1 MLPRGWSKLR
11 GSDEKGKGRI
21 GQSGHQGDPFRVK
34 GIMRKRK
41 EIRSICMPDTSL
53 YRTWLEID
61 RAAIKKNLVS
71 IKAKIPA
78 RTKFLAMVKG
88 NAWGMG
94 TVPYGGCLVEA
105 GTDWLGVTNA
115 EDALCLRK
123 EHSQIPILIVC
134 EVWESWL
141 EELLRK
147 DIRLTVCTSE
157 MAAAVSQVAAKLK
170 CPAKVHIKINTGL
183 NRIGVAPEKAVD
195 LMKEAAEMPNLD
207 LEGAFTHYSSA
218 SQLGNKETEKQLNI
232 FLELIDQAKQAG
244 INFKILHTA
253 NTPATVALPQ
263 THLDMVRV
271 GMGIA
276 GLYPAEEFRQ
286 IIKLVFPLTW
296 KTRIS
301 YIRDIRAGERVGY
314 GGRYQAP
321 GPATLVT
328 IPVGFADGLSKKFA
342 GQGSVLIRGEKH
354 KVVAVSMDQ
363 AMIAL
368 PVCNGLQVG
377 QEVVILGKQQQGCLD
392 PHFTAGQIG
401 IDVEE
406 LLTHISV
413 KHPRV
418 YLD

>member
-1 MLPRGWSKLR
+1 
-11 GSDEKGKGRI
+11 
-21 GQSGHQGDPFRVK
+21 
-34 GIMRKRK
+34 
-41 EIRSICMPDTSL
+41 MPDTSL
-53 YRTWLEID
+53 YRTWLEVD
-61 RAAIKKNLVS
+61 RAAIKKNLAS

-88 NAWGMG
+88 NAWGLG
-94 TVPYGGCLVEA
+94 TVPYGDCLVEA
-105 GTDWLGVTNA
+105 GADWLGVTNA
-115 EDALCLRK
+115 EDALSLRK

-134 EVWESWL
+134 EVCEGWL
-141 EELLRK
+141 EELLRN

-157 MAAAVSQVAAKLK
+157 MAAAISRAAAKLK
-170 CPAKVHIKINTGL
+170 CPASVHIKINTGL
-183 NRIGVAPEKAVD
+183 NRIGVAPAKAVF
-195 LMKEAAEMPNLD
+195 LMREVAEMPNLY

-218 SQLGNKETEKQLNI
+218 SQLGNKETERQLNI

-253 NTPATVALPQ
+253 NTPATVTLPQ

-301 YIRDIRAGERVGY
+301 YVREIQGGEKVGY
-314 GGRYQAP
+314 GGSYISP

-342 GQGSVLIRGEKH
+342 SQGCVLIKGEKH
-354 KVVAVSMDQ
+354 KIVAVSMDQ

-368 PVCNGLQVG
+368 PAGQNLRTG
-377 QEVVILGKQQQGCLD
+377 QEVVLLGKQRQGYLD

-401 IDVEE
+401 VDVEE
-406 LLTHISV
+406 MLTHISMR
-413 KHPRV
+413 HPRI
-418 YLD
+418 YL